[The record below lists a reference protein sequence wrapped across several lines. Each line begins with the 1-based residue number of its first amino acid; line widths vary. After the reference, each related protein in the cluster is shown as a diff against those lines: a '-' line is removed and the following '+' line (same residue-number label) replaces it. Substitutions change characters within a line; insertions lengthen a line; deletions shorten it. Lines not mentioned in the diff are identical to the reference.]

1 MGRRKDRDKEEKEKE
16 NETVQDGWTRL
27 RKEKIPTEDFK
38 IWEVRDQNA
47 TEGWKTGECFLE
59 RVVMD
64 FGVRKSI
71 RKRKAR
77 I

>member
-1 MGRRKDRDKEEKEKE
+1 MGRRKDREKEKE
-16 NETVQDGWTRL
+16 NETVQDGWTIWRQE
-27 RKEKIPTEDFK
+27 KKIPTEDFK
-38 IWEVRDQNA
+38 IREVRDQNA